1 MNLRRALVANAA
13 VAVLLAACGAPT
25 ASSPSIPPPPSP
37 DSYTSALVMTRTW
50 AASEIDIAAT
60 TTVDGVRTDHRGVGE
75 VAIDK
80 GYADID
86 WTTATTH
93 ARELVNDRAIFT
105 QEQTPD
111 GIWMRTESSGRTATS
126 AFADPL
132 LHLTRLEA
140 VTPGGTGEM
149 DGFEASRYRGTLP
162 LTASNLEGLALTDDE
177 VARIVAIAKPDDT
190 IAVTVWIDP
199 HHRVVRIDRSVTVDG
214 INPVTATATTH
225 LSNFGVM
232 LDLES
237 PPSASVTAP
246 PT

>member
-1 MNLRRALVANAA
+1 
-13 VAVLLAACGAPT
+13 
-25 ASSPSIPPPPSP
+25 
-37 DSYTSALVMTRTW
+37 MTRTW

-60 TTVDGVRTDHRGVGE
+60 TTVDGVRTDRRGVGE

-80 GYADID
+80 GFADID
-86 WTTATTH
+86 WRTATTH

-111 GIWMRTESSGRTATS
+111 GIWVRTESSGRTSTS

-140 VTPGGTGEM
+140 VTSDGSGEM

-162 LTASNLEGLALTDDE
+162 LSASNLEGLALTEDE
-177 VARIVAIAKPDDT
+177 VARMVADAEPDDT
-190 IAVTVWIDP
+190 IAVTVWVDP
-199 HHRVVRIDRSVTVDG
+199 NRRIVRIDRSVTVGGTDP
-214 INPVTATATTH
+214 ISATATTH

-237 PPSASVTAP
+237 PPSASVTTP
-246 PT
+246 PS